1 MTKLFVYAKSPVSC
15 AESTLEYLARYA
27 YRVAIGDRHIK
38 EITDN
43 EVSFEYKEYKDY
55 RDGGRNKPMTLK
67 GVELSDAMPST
78 SFHTASCISVTTGYW
93 LQAIV
98 RSLLYC

>member
-1 MTKLFVYAKSPVSC
+1 MMKLFVYAKSPVSG

-27 YRVAIGDRHIK
+27 YRVAIGDRRIK
-38 EITDN
+38 EITDD
-43 EVSFEYKEYKDY
+43 EVSFEYKDY

-67 GVELSDAMPST
+67 GIELSDAMPST